1 MLPFVFNS
9 FSEHMLYIYQGEY
22 SSCCLNQ
29 MGSTAGIN
37 NEAASNLM
45 QKFWDSAMAL
55 GTDDD
60 EETRR
65 LLTVILLC

>member
-1 MLPFVFNS
+1 
-9 FSEHMLYIYQGEY
+9 
-22 SSCCLNQ
+22 
-29 MGSTAGIN
+29 MGGNAGVN
-37 NEAASNLM
+37 NEAASSLM

-65 LLTVILLC
+65 LLTLMLLC